1 MAIERVFITKSR
13 FENILVRELFAT
25 LMVSVLQFW
34 CQPHEVLCKGSI
46 TTHKLLYKTNMFAFI
61 FVWKLSRPPITN
73 WKQIK
78 CSLKLAW
85 EDSGMVTR
93 RKIDFWNFIRFIL
106 IAICVLIFCIIS
118 HELVANWLAKEV
130 VTTQKWDRSGTPETI
145 QPLWLQY
152 VLRIRSEKIP
162 FLKKCIMSKHLW
174 NIQLMWQTLNWGM
187 CQSHLPPQHNHPK
200 YSKKWRIQLL
210 L

>member
-1 MAIERVFITKSR
+1 
-13 FENILVRELFAT
+13 
-25 LMVSVLQFW
+25 MVSVLQFW

-46 TTHKLLYKTNMFAFI
+46 ITHKLLYKTNMFAFI

-93 RKIDFWNFIRFIL
+93 RKIDFWNFNRFIL
-106 IAICVLIFCIIS
+106 IAICVLIFYIIS

-130 VTTQKWDRSGTPETI
+130 VTTQKWDRSGTPETLQPKDDTLPCKCQALAWKNEPKAWI
-145 QPLWLQY
+145 QGFQA
-152 VLRIRSEKIP
+152 
-162 FLKKCIMSKHLW
+162 LKFFFGCIVF
-174 NIQLMWQTLNWGM
+174 
-187 CQSHLPPQHNHPK
+187 
-200 YSKKWRIQLL
+200 LL
-210 L
+210 LYIS